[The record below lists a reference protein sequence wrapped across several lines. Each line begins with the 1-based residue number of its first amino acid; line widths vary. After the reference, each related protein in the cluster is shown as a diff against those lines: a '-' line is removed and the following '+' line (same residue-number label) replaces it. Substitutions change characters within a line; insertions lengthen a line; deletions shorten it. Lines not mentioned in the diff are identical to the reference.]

1 MTADGKSLLQ
11 IVNENPKWNGK
22 LSEIYRA
29 LSNTLSNLES
39 ELSAYEQFQEY
50 WTEGNTN
57 LTYIFAD
64 FNSGKLYTNR
74 QVYTDINNMQE
85 YVKNLTESGKYVVVT
100 PKLCG
105 FQRQIWIRK
114 RTIGLREQW
123 PVQTTICMWFRL
135 IRNIRFRTAF
145 ICKISCL
152 INMRQ

>member
-1 MTADGKSLLQ
+1 MQVLDADGKVVYTDCWNMTAIPERYMTADGKSLLQ

-64 FNSGKLYTNR
+64 FNSGEIIHEPTG
-74 QVYTDINNMQE
+74 IH
-85 YVKNLTESGKYVVVT
+85 GH
-100 PKLCG
+100 
-105 FQRQIWIRK
+105 
-114 RTIGLREQW
+114 
-123 PVQTTICMWFRL
+123 
-135 IRNIRFRTAF
+135 
-145 ICKISCL
+145 
-152 INMRQ
+152 